1 MKVTAILGGGIQ
13 KKLII
18 TFLLLGTVP
27 MLIMGVLSYSKSSRI
42 LIDQTNV
49 QMKNVTSKGIEQL
62 EGFLTIYKMQMD
74 SLYYPLKDAIDSMD
88 VGIQIQEGTKEM
100 MIRAFAEYIKKYP
113 AVRRIRLLDTEGN
126 EKFTTLKDKSDLE
139 KESSSP
145 WFQKVIASKEVCF
158 SDMLLSKETKE
169 PFLIMAKTIYGF
181 MKRDT
186 PVAVVAVE
194 LWGKHVTASLQNV
207 KFGKEGYAFIVNREG
222 YVIAHPDKTKL
233 FQLNLNS
240 TDFGKEML
248 SKKNGA
254 MEYGWKGTV
263 RLASFQEYPS
273 MQWVIITSVPKE
285 DVLSSIKEIR
295 NQFIVVGVVI
305 AAIALVTAVI
315 LSLRIARPIHRVA
328 EGLTEGAE
336 QVSSASGQISQ
347 ASQQVAQGANEQA
360 SGIEETSSSL
370 EEIASMTKQNATNAD
385 EANKL
390 MGEVGRLVNTGQ
402 ESMNRLGKAIEEIKK
417 SSDST
422 SKIVKTID
430 EIAFQTNLLALNAA
444 VEAARAGDAGKG
456 FAVVAEEV
464 RNLAQRASEAARN
477 TANLIEGSIK
487 NSDQGVSVATE
498 TTKALKEV
506 TVSVQKIS
514 ELISEIAAASKEQS
528 QGIEQVATGV
538 AQMNQVTQASAAN
551 AEESA
556 SASEALNAQVEQVNE
571 MIQDLLAVVG
581 GSKGAYNGGSRVSEK
596 AKQMMGRL
604 QHTTADLLHP
614 VDQEGQTQASGP
626 MLMQKLSNFKKR
638 MEGKRAAQKDPKE
651 AIPFHEKD
659 GESGISKKTS
669 ANGVRSIRQHQET

>member
-1 MKVTAILGGGIQ
+1 MLVMGI
-13 KKLII
+13 
-18 TFLLLGTVP
+18 
-27 MLIMGVLSYSKSSRI
+27 LSYSKSSRI
-42 LIDQTNV
+42 LLKEANV
-49 QMKNVTSKGIEQL
+49 QMENLTTKEIKQL
-62 EGFLTIYKMQMD
+62 DTFLTIYKNQMD
-74 SLYYPLKDAIDSMD
+74 NLPVPLSASIDYMQPGVTID
-88 VGIQIQEGTKEM
+88 EGIKQLTVSRI
-100 MIRAFAEYIKKYP
+100 AEYFKKYP
-113 AVRRIRLLDTEGN
+113 AIRRVRLLDKEGN
-126 EKFTTLKDKSDLE
+126 EKFASLKDKTDLE

-145 WFQKVIASKEVCF
+145 WFQKALSSGEVCLSEMF
-158 SDMLLSKETKE
+158 LSKDANE
-169 PFLIMAKTIYGF
+169 PVLIMAKAVQN
-181 MKRDT
+181 RAEE
-186 PVAVVAVE
+186 PVGVMAAE
-194 LWGKHVTASLQNV
+194 IWGRQVTASLENV
-207 KFGKEGYAFIVNREG
+207 KLGKEGYAFIVNREG

-254 MEYGWKGTV
+254 MEYVSKGTT

-285 DVLSSIKEIR
+285 DLLSSIREMR
-295 NQFIVVGVVI
+295 NQFIIMGIVI
-305 AAIALVTAVI
+305 AGIALVTAVI
-315 LSLRIARPIHRVA
+315 LSLRIARPIRGVA

-336 QVSSASGQISQ
+336 QVSSASEQISR

-370 EEIASMTKQNATNAD
+370 EEIASMTKQNASNAE
-385 EANKL
+385 EANRL
-390 MGEVGRLVNTGQ
+390 MGEVSHLVNTGQ
-402 ESMNRLGKAIEEIKK
+402 ESMNRLGKAIEEIKR

-422 SKIVKTID
+422 SKIIKTID

-464 RNLAQRASEAARN
+464 RNLAQRAGEAARN

-506 TVSVQKIS
+506 TGSVQKIS
-514 ELISEIAAASKEQS
+514 SLISEIAAASKEQS
-528 QGIEQVATGV
+528 QGIEQVATAV

-556 SASEALNAQVEQVNE
+556 SASEALNAQVEQVNG

-581 GSKGAYNGGSRVSEK
+581 GSNGVQNGSSRVSEK
-596 AKQMMGRL
+596 AKQMLGRL
-604 QHTTADLLHP
+604 QHTTANLLHP
-614 VDQEGQTQASGP
+614 VDQEGQSQAAGP
-626 MLMQKLSNFKKR
+626 MLLQKLSNFKKR
-638 MEGKRAAQKDPKE
+638 MGEKRAAQKDPKE
-651 AIPFHEKD
+651 VIPFQEKD
-659 GESGISKKTS
+659 EDVLR
-669 ANGVRSIRQHQET
+669 NF